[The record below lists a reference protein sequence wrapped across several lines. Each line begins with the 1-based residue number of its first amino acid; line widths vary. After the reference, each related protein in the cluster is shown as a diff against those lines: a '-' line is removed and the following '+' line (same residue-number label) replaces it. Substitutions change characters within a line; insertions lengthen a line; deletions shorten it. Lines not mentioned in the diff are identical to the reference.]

1 MIPMH
6 FFGGSSLSRFLAR
19 SQDLWPV
26 ERRAEAEITISKAML
41 PPKPTIIVLPGN

>member
-6 FFGGSSLSRFLAR
+6 FFGGSSLNRFLAR

-26 ERRAEAEITISKAML
+26 ERRATSTITIAKSAL
-41 PPKPTIIVLPGN
+41 PARPTIIVLPGN